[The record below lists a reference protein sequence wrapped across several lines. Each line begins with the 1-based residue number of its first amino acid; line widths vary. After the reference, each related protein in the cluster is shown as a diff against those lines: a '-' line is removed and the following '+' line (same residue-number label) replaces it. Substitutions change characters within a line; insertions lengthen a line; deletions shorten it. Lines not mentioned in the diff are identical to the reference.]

1 LTARANG
8 DKFAFTM
15 AADER
20 KRLAELKARIRRA
33 DYEYYVLDKPSLTD
47 AEYDRLF
54 DELVALEKEHP
65 DWLTPDSPSQRVGY
79 PIDETFNPVRHAI
92 SLLSLNKCTTREE
105 FDEFEARCRRT
116 LGGHKGTFAYVCE
129 PKFDGLAVELTY
141 ENRVLSIGST
151 RGDGST
157 GENVT
162 ANLRTIRSIPLE
174 LPKAGPKLVDV
185 RGEVVLGKKAFA
197 EVNRAR
203 EKEGEEL
210 FANPRNAAAGS
221 VRQLDP
227 KVTASRPLQFYAY
240 GVGRCESVR
249 FKAQWAVVEQLKE
262 WGFRLHTRAGR
273 VEGADEVQRFYESV
287 LAVRDGSDIEM
298 DGIVVKID
306 DLGLQRELG
315 ELSRSPRWAIA
326 WKFPPQEIATVMED
340 VGVQVGRTGV
350 LTPVAYLKPVR
361 VGGVEVRRATLH
373 NIDEIRRK
381 GLKIGDWVIVR
392 RAGDVI
398 PEVVKTIEE
407 RRTGLER
414 EFEMP
419 AKCPVCGTPVVRGE
433 DAVAIRCPNI
443 ACPAQ
448 VRERTY
454 HFVARGAMDVE
465 GMGSKIVDQ
474 LLDAKIIEDA
484 ADIFRL
490 RKEDLLPLEL
500 MADKRAQNI
509 IDAIEAA
516 RHRPLN
522 QVIMALGI
530 PNVGE
535 HLARV
540 LGKEFGSI
548 DALMNADRERLTKV
562 REVGPIVAEGIATF
576 FEARR
581 VRDIIRK
588 MREFGVEFPEAS
600 RQSGPQPLLGKTF
613 VLTGALEKYSRDDA
627 KARIEQLG
635 GRVTGSVSKK
645 TDYVVAGTDSGSK
658 LDKARELGV
667 RVLSESDWEELLR
680 DAGKS

>member
-1 LTARANG
+1 
-8 DKFAFTM
+8 M
-15 AADER
+15 ATDER
-20 KRLAELKARIRRA
+20 KRLAELKDRIQRA

-54 DELVALEKEHP
+54 DELLELEAKHP
-65 DWLTPDSPSQRVGY
+65 DWVTPESPSQRVGY

-92 SLLSLNKCTTREE
+92 PLLSLNKCTTREE
-105 FDEFEARCRRT
+105 FDEFEARCRRI
-116 LGGHKGTFAYVCE
+116 LGGHKGEFTYVCE

-141 ENRVLSIGST
+141 RNRVLDVGST

-162 ANLRTIRSIPLE
+162 ANLRTIRSIPLK
-174 LPKAGPKLVDV
+174 LPKAGPNLVDV

-197 EVNRAR
+197 EVNRMR
-203 EKEGEEL
+203 EKAGEEL

-227 KVTASRPLQFYAY
+227 KVTASRPLQFFAY
-240 GVGRCESVR
+240 GIGRCDGVIS
-249 FKAQWAVVEQLKE
+249 KTQWVIVEQLKE
-262 WGFRLHTRAGR
+262 WGFRPHATAAH
-273 VEGADEVQRFYESV
+273 VEGAEAVQEYYERILAARDESN
-287 LAVRDGSDIEM
+287 IEM

-306 DLGLQRELG
+306 DLRLQRELG

-398 PEVVKTIEE
+398 PEVVKALEDKRI
-407 RRTGLER
+407 GSER

-419 AKCPVCGTPVVRGE
+419 AKCPVCGTKVIRGE

-443 ACPAQ
+443 TCPAQ
-448 VRERTY
+448 VRERIY
-454 HFVARGAMDVE
+454 HFVARGAMDVD

-474 LLDAKIIEDA
+474 LLDAGSIQDP

-535 HLARV
+535 HLASV
-540 LGKEFGSI
+540 LAKEFGSI
-548 DALMNADRERLTKV
+548 DALMNADRGRLTQV
-562 REVGPIVAEGIATF
+562 REVGPIVAEAIVTF
-576 FEARR
+576 FESER
-581 VRDIIRK
+581 VREIVRK
-588 MREFGVEFPEAS
+588 MREHGVEFPEAK
-600 RQSGPQPLLGKTF
+600 RQAGPQPLSGKTF
-613 VLTGALEKYSRDDA
+613 VITGTLEKYSRDDA
-627 KARIEQLG
+627 KALIEELG

-645 TDYVVAGTDSGSK
+645 TDYVLAGADPGSK
-658 LDKARELGV
+658 LEKARELGV
-667 RVLSESDWEELLR
+667 KVLSENDWEELLHHAR
-680 DAGKS
+680 TA